1 MSADV
6 RRFRGHI
13 ACKLAP
19 AFFSRHASDRV
30 NVPPQKLFDYL
41 DGKLPAPEREELE
54 QKMGN
59 DSNLLRQLAIAR
71 KLREAMPGSQEV
83 IGSVDDVSAADRRG
97 AILSR
102 RVALAFIV
110 LVFLN
115 VCIGL
120 WFIFQSEKK
129 TAKSRDT
136 DVRQQVEQ
144 SLAHAAVS
152 AMPTPN
158 IEADEIKI
166 TTPVEQQEQTV
177 QKVISAATEAGGVG
191 AKALSDE
198 SGIVVLID
206 LPKSRELDFRNKLV
220 ALGGPSPP
228 PVEESRSPN
237 DRKFLQVR
245 VVKATQ

>member
-1 MSADV
+1 M
-6 RRFRGHI
+6 
-13 ACKLAP
+13 
-19 AFFSRHASDRV
+19 
-30 NVPPQKLFDYL
+30 NVPPQKIFDYL

-54 QKMGN
+54 QKMAN
-59 DSNLLRQLAIAR
+59 DSNLLRQLAMAR

-83 IGSVDDVSAADRRG
+83 IGSVDEPSAADRRG

-115 VCIGL
+115 VLIGL
-120 WFIFQSEKK
+120 WFIFQKEKK
-129 TAKSRDT
+129 IGKSRDT

-144 SLAHAAVS
+144 SLAHAAVA

-166 TTPVEQQEQTV
+166 SAPADQQEQTV

-198 SGIVVLID
+198 NGIVVLVD

-228 PVEESRSPN
+228 PIEESRSPN

>member
-1 MSADV
+1 M
-6 RRFRGHI
+6 
-13 ACKLAP
+13 
-19 AFFSRHASDRV
+19 

-54 QKMGN
+54 QKMAN
-59 DSNLLRQLAIAR
+59 DSNLLRQLAMAR

-83 IGSVDDVSAADRRG
+83 IGSVDEVSPADRRG

-115 VCIGL
+115 VSIGL
-120 WFIFQSEKK
+120 WFIFQREKK
-129 TAKSRDT
+129 TRSRAIPACGSKWNNHSLMPPWPQCRRQTSKRTKSKS
-136 DVRQQVEQ
+136 VR
-144 SLAHAAVS
+144 
-152 AMPTPN
+152 PPN
-158 IEADEIKI
+158 NRNKRS
-166 TTPVEQQEQTV
+166 

-191 AKALSDE
+191 AKAMSDE
-198 SGIVVLID
+198 SGIVILID

-220 ALGGPSPP
+220 ALGGPPPP

>member
-1 MSADV
+1 M
-6 RRFRGHI
+6 
-13 ACKLAP
+13 
-19 AFFSRHASDRV
+19 

-54 QKMGN
+54 QKMAD

-83 IGSVDDVSAADRRG
+83 IGSVDEVSPADRRG

-115 VCIGL
+115 VLIGL
-120 WFIFQSEKK
+120 WFIFQNEKK
-129 TAKSRDT
+129 TRSRAT
-136 DVRQQVEQ
+136 PACGSKWNSH
-144 SLAHAAVS
+144 SLMRPWL

-166 TTPVEQQEQTV
+166 SAPAEQQEQTV
-177 QKVISAATEAGGVG
+177 AE
-191 AKALSDE
+191 SDFGRDG
-198 SGIVVLID
+198 SG
-206 LPKSRELDFRNKLV
+206 RR
-220 ALGGPSPP
+220 
-228 PVEESRSPN
+228 RR
-237 DRKFLQVR
+237 RKR
-245 VVKATQ
+245 